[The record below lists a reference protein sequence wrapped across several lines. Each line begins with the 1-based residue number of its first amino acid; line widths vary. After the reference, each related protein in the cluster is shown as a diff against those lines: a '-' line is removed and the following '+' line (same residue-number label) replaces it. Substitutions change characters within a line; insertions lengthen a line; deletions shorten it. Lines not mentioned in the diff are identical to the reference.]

1 MARSDIALGLVITGL
16 STAFAVEASGL
27 PTAPGTE
34 FSAGFVPMILGCGG
48 ALAGLGIAAEGWRGA
63 GDGAGQQGEAGQR
76 PTLAGLVRCLSVFL
90 AAILYG
96 LFAARI
102 GFVPAAAAVIG
113 GLALVFGAS
122 LRLAAAAAVAGS
134 LILFL
139 VFSHLLRVPLPP
151 TPWLSAL
158 WPF

>member
-16 STAFAVEASGL
+16 SAAFAVEASGL

-63 GDGAGQQGEAGQR
+63 GADQQGEAGQP

-96 LFAARI
+96 LFAART

-122 LRLAAAAAVAGS
+122 LRLAAGAAVAGS